1 MVRARLG
8 GAACFLLFLT
18 AVCATPPRAAAPE
31 TITVGGYAFP
41 PYVELAPDGVVTGLT
56 LDLIDSWNE
65 QQDAFRFEFF
75 LTSPA
80 RRFSDFTEGNY
91 DLILFESP
99 GWGWSARG
107 LPVIASDVYLTD
119 ADLFIALAREGR
131 DQTYLE
137 TFAGKSIAAM
147 LGYHY
152 AFASYETDP
161 ARLAELF
168 DIVLVNGNL
177 AGIHLV
183 LQERVDLAIITASYL
198 KCFLAGEPQEKD
210 KLLIAEEPDQ
220 IYRYRVLMRPQ
231 TTISMARVEAL
242 IARSLTPELLE
253 RQCHQIAAWR

>member
-41 PYVELAPDGVVTGLT
+41 PYVELAPDGAVTGLT

-119 ADLFIALAREGR
+119 ADLFIALDLDSR
-131 DQTYLE
+131 DQSYIQ
-137 TFAGKSIAAM
+137 TFSGKSIAAM

-152 AFASYETDP
+152 AFAGYETDP
-161 ARLAELF
+161 ERLAEMF

-183 LQERVDLAIITASYL
+183 LQERVDLAIVTESYL
-198 KCFLAGEPQEKD
+198 ECFLAEEPHEKAR
-210 KLLIAEEPDQ
+210 LLIAEEPDQ
-220 IYRYRVLMRPQ
+220 IYKYRALMRPQ
-231 TTISMARVEAL
+231 TAISMPQIEAL
-242 IARSLTPELLE
+242 ISAALTDELLE
-253 RQCHQIAAWR
+253 RQCRQIAAWQ